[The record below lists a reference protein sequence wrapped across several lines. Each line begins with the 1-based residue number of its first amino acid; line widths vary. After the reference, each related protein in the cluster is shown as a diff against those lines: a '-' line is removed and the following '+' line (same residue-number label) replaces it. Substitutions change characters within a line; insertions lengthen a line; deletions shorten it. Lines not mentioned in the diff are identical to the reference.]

1 MIQVQVFSNL
11 ALKLTESQVSHE
23 SAEAL
28 QVRHLISH
36 KAQADADASKYPV
49 IQVQVFSNLALK
61 LTESQ
66 VSHESAEALQVRHL
80 ISHKAQA
87 DADATYAS
95 KNPVIQVH

>member
-36 KAQADADASKYPV
+36 KAQADADA
-49 IQVQVFSNLALK
+49 
-61 LTESQ
+61 T
-66 VSHESAEALQVRHL
+66 
-80 ISHKAQA
+80 
-87 DADATYAS
+87 DAS